1 MGDKLNIYCT
11 DSIKRGE
18 NMDLYSMSA
27 AEAVEK
33 LGSEA
38 DRGLS
43 SREAEKRLGRDG
55 ENLLRGKKKKSL
67 AAEFFEQFK
76 DFTVIVLLIAS
87 GVSFAT
93 SFLEER
99 GDFAD
104 PIMILIIVILNAAVG
119 VIQQRRA
126 EHSLEALKNM
136 SAPTAAVIRDGKE
149 TIIPAS
155 KLVRGDIIEVRAGDL
170 VPADARLITS
180 HSLFAQ
186 ESALTGESVPCEKDA
201 RAAVKKGSEQAEIK
215 I

>member
-1 MGDKLNIYCT
+1 
-11 DSIKRGE
+11 
-18 NMDLYSMSA
+18 MDWYSMSA
-27 AEAVEK
+27 ADAVGK
-33 LGSEA
+33 LGSSV

-43 SREAEKRLGRDG
+43 SREAEKRLGQDG
-55 ENLLRGKKKKSL
+55 ENILRGKKKKSII
-67 AAEFFEQFK
+67 AEFFEQFK

-93 SFLEER
+93 SFLEEH

-149 TIIPAS
+149 TKIPAS
-155 KLVRGDIIEVRAGDL
+155 EVVRGDIIEVRAGDL
-170 VPADARLITS
+170 VPADARLISS
-180 HSLFAQ
+180 HSLSAQ
-186 ESALTGESVPCEKDA
+186 ESALTGESMPL
-201 RAAVKKGSEQAEIK
+201 R
-215 I
+215 

>member
-1 MGDKLNIYCT
+1 
-11 DSIKRGE
+11 
-18 NMDLYSMSA
+18 MDLYSMSA

-93 SFLEER
+93 SFWR
-99 GDFAD
+99 S
-104 PIMILIIVILNAAVG
+104 AVT
-119 VIQQRRA
+119 
-126 EHSLEALKNM
+126 S
-136 SAPTAAVIRDGKE
+136 PTR
-149 TIIPAS
+149 
-155 KLVRGDIIEVRAGDL
+155 
-170 VPADARLITS
+170 
-180 HSLFAQ
+180 
-186 ESALTGESVPCEKDA
+186 
-201 RAAVKKGSEQAEIK
+201 
-215 I
+215 

>member
-1 MGDKLNIYCT
+1 
-11 DSIKRGE
+11 
-18 NMDLYSMSA
+18 MDWYSMSA
-27 AEAVEK
+27 ADAVGK
-33 LGSEA
+33 LSSSV

-43 SREAEKRLGRDG
+43 SREAEKRLGQDG
-55 ENLLRGKKKKSL
+55 ENILRGKKKKSII
-67 AAEFFEQFK
+67 AEFFEQFK

-93 SFLEER
+93 SFLEEH

-149 TIIPAS
+149 TKIPAS
-155 KLVRGDIIEVRAGDL
+155 EVVRGDIIEVRAGDL
-170 VPADARLITS
+170 VPADARLISS
-180 HSLFAQ
+180 HSLSAQ
-186 ESALTGESVPCEKDA
+186 ESALTGESMPCEKDA
-201 RAAVKKGSEQAEIK
+201 LCRIPGTAVRRRSSK

>member
-1 MGDKLNIYCT
+1 
-11 DSIKRGE
+11 
-18 NMDLYSMSA
+18 MDLYSMSA

-136 SAPTAAVIRDGKE
+136 SAPTATVIRDGKE

-215 I
+215 NSRIFLSAAR

>member
-1 MGDKLNIYCT
+1 
-11 DSIKRGE
+11 
-18 NMDLYSMSA
+18 MDLYSMSA

-33 LGSEA
+33 LGSET

-104 PIMILIIVILNAAVG
+104 PVMILIIVILNAAVG

-136 SAPTAAVIRDGKE
+136 SAPRPGGRKTV
-149 TIIPAS
+149 
-155 KLVRGDIIEVRAGDL
+155 KLKNGENLVFSRGGV
-170 VPADARLITS
+170 TS
-180 HSLFAQ
+180 VTPFPFSSAHS
-186 ESALTGESVPCEKDA
+186 EG
-201 RAAVKKGSEQAEIK
+201 
-215 I
+215 